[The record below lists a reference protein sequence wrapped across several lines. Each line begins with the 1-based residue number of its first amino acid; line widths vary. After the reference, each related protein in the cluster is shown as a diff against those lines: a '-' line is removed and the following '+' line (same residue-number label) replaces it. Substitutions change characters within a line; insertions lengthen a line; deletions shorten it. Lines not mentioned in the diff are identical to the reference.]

1 MCVWGGM
8 KRAERRESSDGLKT
22 ADLHG
27 EALIALLFAASHTP
41 LFIYNT
47 CADCFK
53 LYIADQQAGWLAGS
67 TPRPPNLPKL
77 NNTQLPPGSL
87 CHSL

>member
-1 MCVWGGM
+1 M
-8 KRAERRESSDGLKT
+8 KRAERRETSDGLKT
-22 ADLHG
+22 ADLLG

-53 LYIADQQAGWLAGS
+53 LYIADQQAGWLAA
-67 TPRPPNLPKL
+67 PPNLPKL